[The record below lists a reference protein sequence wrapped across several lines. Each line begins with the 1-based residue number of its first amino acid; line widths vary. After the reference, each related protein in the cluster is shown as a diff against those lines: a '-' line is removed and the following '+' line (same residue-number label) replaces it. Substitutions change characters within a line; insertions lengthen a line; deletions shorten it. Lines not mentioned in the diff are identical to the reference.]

1 MTTKANSWVAQR
13 RIPVSFESK
22 KKWIVGSI
30 AVEKGPITDVR
41 YSNLKW
47 SAVNIVAD
55 QTQLPRNEM
64 KAAIS
69 TVGDPQS
76 MADIEEVVVTSTGEK
91 GWCAQCDLLK
101 VAVGLMQKEL
111 GLIRARDTIAEV
123 VAVVYDNIEFVHE
136 GHSISK
142 YGDVHDLRK
151 QLRKSGKDVSGLN
164 RAVVTSVAKFID
176 KKACDAGPAFD
187 IICRF
192 KSDRNN
198 EVHSL
203 PTFLTAKRAI
213 EYYCKNNDEIPYEQ
227 KEYVQHCFLIFA
239 EKACYLEQETNCY
252 GNASTELD
260 S

>member
-1 MTTKANSWVAQR
+1 
-13 RIPVSFESK
+13 
-22 KKWIVGSI
+22 
-30 AVEKGPITDVR
+30 
-41 YSNLKW
+41 
-47 SAVNIVAD
+47 VAD
-55 QTQLPRNEM
+55 ETQLPHNEM
-64 KAAIS
+64 KATIS

-91 GWCAQCDLLK
+91 GWCVQCDLLK
-101 VAVGLMQKEL
+101 IEVGLIHSREESVQKELVSVEKEL

-123 VAVVYDNIEFVHE
+123 VAVVYENIEFVHE

-142 YGDVHDLRK
+142 YGDVHNLRK
-151 QLRKSGKDVSGLN
+151 QLWKSGKDVSGLN

-203 PTFLTAKRAI
+203 PTFSAAKRAI
-213 EYYCKNNDEIPYEQ
+213 EYYCENNDEIPYEQ

>member
-1 MTTKANSWVAQR
+1 MTTKANSWVGQ
-13 RIPVSFESK
+13 IPVSFESK
-22 KKWIVGSI
+22 KKWKVGNIQVRKGPVTEREKKNLKRS
-30 AVEKGPITDVR
+30 AVEM
-41 YSNLKW
+41 
-47 SAVNIVAD
+47 VAD
-55 QTQLPRNEM
+55 NSHLIIDEM
-64 KAAIS
+64 EATIS
-69 TVGDPQS
+69 TVGDPKS
-76 MADIEEVVVTSTGEK
+76 MANITEIVVSSIGEK
-91 GWCAQCDLLK
+91 GWCVQCDSLK
-101 VAVGLMQKEL
+101 IEMGLMKKEL

-164 RAVVTSVAKFID
+164 SAVVTSVAKFID

-203 PTFLTAKRAI
+203 PTFSAAKRAI

-239 EKACYLEQETNCY
+239 EKACYLEQDTICY